1 MLENPNA
8 NLNSNFEISFGN
20 LKKDFKENYY
30 LATNE
35 RSVENKIIPCMFIA
49 ERSNDKYAIAVEDV
63 LGTPT
68 TKYIHLDCFEEWHYV
83 CINEKGEN

>member
-35 RSVENKIIPCMFIA
+35 RSVENKIIPGMFIA

-68 TKYIHLDCFEEWHYV
+68 AKYIHLDCFEEWHYV
-83 CINEKGEN
+83 CINEKGES

>member
-1 MLENPNA
+1 M
-8 NLNSNFEISFGN
+8 
-20 LKKDFKENYY
+20 
-30 LATNE
+30 
-35 RSVENKIIPCMFIA
+35 ENKIVPCMFIA

-83 CINEKGEN
+83 CINEKGES

>member
-8 NLNSNFEISFGN
+8 KSNSNFEISFGN

-35 RSVENKIIPCMFIA
+35 RSVENKIVPCMFIA
-49 ERSNDKYAIAVEDV
+49 ERSSDKYAIVIEDV

-68 TKYIHLDCFEEWHYV
+68 MKYINLDYFEEWHYI
-83 CINEKGEN
+83 CINKKGEK